1 MSKRLAQSIIAL
13 VIILAAVSAA
23 GAQGAPEEGIEQPA
37 VNSAGNRAD
46 IQRQLENKNQEL
58 EQINKKIQETQ
69 EQLKETQG
77 ERKNLQREL
86 NTLQQNITQLNL
98 NIKADDITIK
108 KLALEIENL
117 NIDLA
122 DIKTSTEDKK
132 AAIAEVLREL
142 QKNDEATLLTIFL
155 KNDTLADGLLET
167 QTLYN
172 LQSRL
177 AVDIANLRKL
187 HEAYNGKIKETDE
200 RKTAIGFHQKNL
212 QNRKFIVEDQKT
224 ERETILKQT
233 KNKENLYQKQVEEL
247 KKQQQEIADEVETL
261 DALLRS
267 EIDPGT
273 LPPLKGGVLGMPVA
287 GGRELLTQ
295 DYGATSFAQY
305 GYRGKWHNGV
315 DFRAPLGTP
324 IFASEDGVVA
334 AAGNQDSYCPRGA
347 YGKYVVINHNNNL
360 TTLYAHLSRYIVS
373 KGDRVTRGQLIGYSG
388 RTGYA
393 TGPHLHFTVFA
404 QPTFR
409 MGGSRVC
416 GPMPHGGDLNPL
428 GYL

>member
-1 MSKRLAQSIIAL
+1 MRKQLLHIA
-13 VIILAAVSAA
+13 VAVVILAAVSAA
-23 GAQGAPEEGIEQPA
+23 GAQSTTEEEKAAPT

-46 IQRQLENKNQEL
+46 IQRQLESRNQEL
-58 EQINKKIQETQ
+58 EQINKKIEETQ
-69 EQLKETQG
+69 QQLKETQG

-86 NTLQQNITQLNL
+86 NTLQQNVTQLNL

-108 KLALEIENL
+108 KLALEVENL
-117 NIDLA
+117 NIDLV
-122 DIKTSTEDKK
+122 DIETSTQDKK
-132 AAIAEVLREL
+132 EAIGEVLREL
-142 QKNDEATLLTIFL
+142 QKNNEATLLTMFL

-187 HEAYNGKIKETDE
+187 HEAYNEKIKETDE
-200 RKTAIGFHQKNL
+200 KKTNIGFHQKNL

-224 ERETILKQT
+224 ERAQILQQT
-233 KNKENLYQKQVEEL
+233 KNKETLYEKQVEEL
-247 KKQQQEIADEVETL
+247 KKQQQEIANEVETL

-267 EIDPGT
+267 EIAPGP
-273 LPPLKGGVLGMPVA
+273 LPPLRSGVLGMPVA
-287 GGRELLTQ
+287 GGKNLLTQ
-295 DYGATSFAQY
+295 GYGATSFAQY

-324 IFASEDGVVA
+324 ILASEDGIVTAV
-334 AAGNQDSYCPRGA
+334 GNQDSYCPRGA
-347 YGKYVVINHNNNL
+347 YGKYIVINHYNNL
-360 TTLYAHLSRYIVS
+360 TTLSAHLSRYIVS

-409 MGGSRVC
+409 MGPSRVC